1 MEAFIL
7 YTLKSSCCLSAGYL
21 LFILLIR
28 HNTFHRTKRF
38 VLLAI
43 ILSSLIIPEL
53 TLQVDPER
61 IDVVFEKQK
70 PAFLSAVQAIIPEKP
85 DSTTLKQTP
94 ENKTASLFQLIY
106 LTGLAIQIIL
116 LLNALRRIFVLFRKS
131 EKIKYKGYRLAF
143 IPQNMSPFCFGRY
156 IMISEKDFQ
165 EHGDEILKHEQ
176 THLNAL
182 HGFDLIITEMYLV
195 LTWYNPFSWLIRYEI
210 KQNHEFEAD
219 RNVLRNGF
227 EPTDYQLLLVKTA
240 VGEHRFRLANQFNQ
254 INIKTRINM
263 MNKRRSNPLAILRIM
278 FFIPL
283 IALMV
288 QVFAQKEITTSGLDE
303 KVNSLGKY
311 LELNT
316 NQLKSLGFEW
326 TRSGLFYKN
335 KRADRKD
342 KSTLCLYF
350 TDSTYSAS
358 IILQKGEKIS
368 GHSVPVK
375 FLKKLKSTNFDFY
388 PVAVTSFG
396 GFRTLDMT
404 ASHNNPGE
412 ELLPVQINLAELNA
426 GNRKDTLVFWFRMTE
441 TLEKVLPPEV
451 KATAFLQACP
461 AEAPKK

>member
-1 MEAFIL
+1 MDAFIL

-21 LFILLIR
+21 LYILLIR
-28 HNTFHRTKRF
+28 RKTFHRIKRF

-53 TLQVDPER
+53 TLQISPGRED
-61 IDVVFEKQK
+61 IVFEQQK
-70 PAFLSAVQAIIPEKP
+70 PAFLSAIQSVIPEKP
-85 DSTTLKQTP
+85 DSTTLTQAP
-94 ENKTASLFQLIY
+94 ENKTGNLVQLIY
-106 LTGLAIQIIL
+106 LAGFTIQIIL
-116 LLNALRRIFVLFRKS
+116 LLNAMRRIFILFRKS
-131 EKIKYKGYRLAF
+131 DKIKYKGLRLAF
-143 IPQNMSPFCFGRY
+143 IPQNISPFCFGRY

-165 EHGDEILKHEQ
+165 EHGDKIIRHEQ

-182 HGFDLIITEMYLV
+182 HGFDLIITEIYLA
-195 LTWYNPFSWLIRYEI
+195 LTWYNPFAWLMRFEI

-219 RNVLRNGF
+219 RNVVRTGF
-227 EPTDYQLLLVKTA
+227 EPSDYQLLLVKTA

-263 MNKRRSNPLAILRIM
+263 MNKRKSSSLAMLRIM

-288 QVFAQKEITTSGLDE
+288 QVFAQKEIITSGSDG
-303 KVNSLGKY
+303 KVNSNRKY
-311 LELNT
+311 LSLNT
-316 NQLKSLGFEW
+316 DQLKSLGFEW

-335 KRADRKD
+335 NRLDRKD

-368 GHSVPVK
+368 GHSLPEK
-375 FLKKLKSTNFDFY
+375 FLKKLKPTNFDFY
-388 PVAVTSFG
+388 PVAVTSFN

-404 ASHNNPGE
+404 ASLNNSSE

-426 GNRKDTLVFWFRMTE
+426 CNRKDTLVFWFRMTE
-441 TLEKVLPPEV
+441 TLRKLLPPEV
-451 KATAFLQACP
+451 NATAFLQPCP
-461 AEAPKK
+461 ENPPNK